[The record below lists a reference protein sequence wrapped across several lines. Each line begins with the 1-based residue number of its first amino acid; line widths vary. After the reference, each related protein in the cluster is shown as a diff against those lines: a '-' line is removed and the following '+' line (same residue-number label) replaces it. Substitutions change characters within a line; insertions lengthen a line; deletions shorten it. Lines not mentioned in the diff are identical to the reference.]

1 MKILVAHNY
10 YQQAGGEDQVF
21 SSEAALLE
29 AHGDDVVRWTRHND
43 AINQMRG
50 LSAARAT
57 LWNHSSAAELA
68 ELVRRHRPQVVHFH
82 NTFPLI
88 SPAAYYAARAGG
100 AAVVQTLHNYRLL
113 CPNALFFRDGR
124 VCEDCLGKSIPWP
137 GVVHKCYRG
146 SRSASAAVTAMV
158 TAHRALGTWRTGV
171 DAYIALTRFSREKFI
186 QGGLPPDKIVV
197 KPNFVHP
204 DPAAGQ
210 GRGGYGVFVGRL
222 SPEKGLPTL
231 LKAWKS
237 LGGGVP
243 LKVVG
248 DGPLAAAVQE
258 AVAGGSAIEWL
269 GRRPIQEVYSLIGE
283 AMFLVL
289 PSQCYETFGRT
300 IVEAFATGTPVIA
313 PRLGAMAELVQH
325 GRTGWHFEP
334 GDSLD
339 LAAKVRALLLATPA
353 ARAQMR
359 QAARQEYERN
369 YTAEPNYR
377 ALMAIYQQA
386 CARHSE
392 HAGRQRAVP
401 NLPHGNGSARLPV
414 AGVEPETSPG
424 GYREILATDADR

>member
-1 MKILVAHNY
+1 LSIAMKILVAHNY

-29 AHGDDVVRWTRHND
+29 AHGEDVVRWTKHND
-43 AINQMRG
+43 AINQMSG
-50 LSAARAT
+50 LSAGCAT
-57 LWNHSSAAELA
+57 FWNHRSATELG
-68 ELVRRHRPQVVHFH
+68 ELIRRHRPEVVHFH

-113 CPNALFFRDGR
+113 CPNALFFREGQA
-124 VCEDCLGKSIPWP
+124 CEDCLGKPIPWP

-158 TAHRALGTWRTGV
+158 AAYRALGTWRTAV
-171 DAYIALTRFSREKFI
+171 DAYIALTQFSRAKFI
-186 QGGLPPDKIVV
+186 QGGLPPGKIVV

-204 DPAAGQ
+204 DPGAGR
-210 GRGGYGVFVGRL
+210 GRGGYGLFVGRL
-222 SPEKGLPTL
+222 SPEKGLQTL
-231 LKAWKS
+231 LNAWKS
-237 LGGGVP
+237 LGGEVL

-248 DGPLAAAVQE
+248 DGPMAAAVQE
-258 AVAGGSAIEWL
+258 AVASSAGIEWL
-269 GRRPIQEVYSLIGE
+269 GRRQLQEVYSLIGE

-289 PSQCYETFGRT
+289 PSQCYETFGLT

-325 GRTGWHFEP
+325 GRTGLHFEP

-339 LAAKVRALLLATPA
+339 LAAKVREFLAAAPP
-353 ARAQMR
+353 ARARMR
-359 QAARQEYERN
+359 QAARHEYERK

-377 ALMAIYQQA
+377 ALMAIYHQA
-386 CARHSE
+386 CDHRCRQA
-392 HAGRQRAVP
+392 ARQR
-401 NLPHGNGSARLPV
+401 PV
-414 AGVEPETSPG
+414 QKRPQEVAQQ
-424 GYREILATDADR
+424 